1 MSLTSVDLP
10 EPDTPVTA
18 TKQPSG
24 NSTSMFLRLCS
35 RAPRTTSDSSAG
47 LRRSSGTGIERL
59 PDRYWPVIDAFDRS
73 RPLTGPA

>member
-24 NSTSMFLRLCS
+24 ISTSMFLRLCS
-35 RAPRTTSDSSAG
+35 RAPLTTSQSLSG
-47 LRRSSGTGIERL
+47 RRRISGTGIARR
-59 PDRYWPVIDAFDRS
+59 PDRYCPVTDLRALI
-73 RPLTGPA
+73 RPETLPE